1 MLIHI
6 TINGKRTS
14 TTLDDLLVEF
24 MMVRFGGMAALGLK
38 SCRFQLQKWLQK
50 KVNKAGGSIGE
61 MKPSEWV
68 RATILREIAQPQLV
82 EKLDQRRPGW
92 AGVESL
98 EQ

>member
-6 TINGKRTS
+6 TVNGKRTS

-24 MMVRFGGMAALGLK
+24 MMVRFGGFAELGLK
-38 SCRFQLQKWLQK
+38 TCRFQLQKWLQK
-50 KVNKAGGSIGE
+50 KINRAGGSIDG

-68 RATILREIAQPQLV
+68 KATILREIAHPQLV

-92 AGVESL
+92 AGVESRA
-98 EQ
+98 Q

>member
-6 TINGKRTS
+6 TVNGKRTS

-24 MMVRFGGMAALGLK
+24 MMVRFGGMAALGPK

-50 KVNKAGGSIGE
+50 KINRAGGSIDG

-68 RATILREIAQPQLV
+68 KATILREIALPPLV

-92 AGVESL
+92 AGIESRR
-98 EQ
+98 Q